1 MLGTPN
7 PPKLT
12 CTPAQPSP
20 SLIKIVALD
29 ETFPNGRLVPKGSQK
44 AYLSYLQ
51 PLCCPKPD
59 LFANLMS

>member
-20 SLIKIVALD
+20 SLIKIVAPD

-51 PLCCPKPD
+51 PL
-59 LFANLMS
+59 